1 MAKASMNLGMYV
13 GFLNPNKDGRLLL
26 RRRIEEDSI
35 IPDPN
40 DPAKTISFRG
50 NWENIGGAAEE
61 TSEEKVSY
69 DYPIK
74 EAVREAAEEVGIL
87 VSLSGMP
94 PVYLV
99 FFKGPKGYDLAGIT
113 PVITTEEPTKGET
126 MYVSP
131 QELEALVEEFISETE
146 AKKQGKEAKGLLSGK
161 GKRQHCMALA
171 ALCHSPNSEYQKQ
184 AKEMLAE
191 IQKGW

>member
-1 MAKASMNLGMYV
+1 MAKASMNLGTYI
-13 GFLNPNKDGRLLL
+13 GFLNPNKEGRLLL

-40 DPAKTISFRG
+40 DPSKTISFRG
-50 NWENIGGAAEE
+50 NWESPGGAVEE

-74 EAVREAAEEVGIL
+74 EAVREAAEEVGIS
-87 VSLSGMP
+87 VPLSGMP

-113 PVITTEEPTKGET
+113 PAITTEEPTKGET
-126 MYVSP
+126 MWVSP
-131 QELEALVEEFISETE
+131 SELNVLAEEFISETD
-146 AKKQGKEAKGLLSGK
+146 AKKQGREAKGLLSGK

-171 ALCHSPNSEYQKQ
+171 ALCHSPNPEYAKQ
-184 AKEMLAE
+184 AKEMLSE